1 MKLSSIQM
9 IFKRLTEG
17 QEESSATV
25 PDGSLP
31 SMFEQNWCLYLTHK
45 RTIPSLFLCAGISG
59 SVLCLCPK
67 LDQVLLKGS
76 GFSPSQSASGT
87 KKFFLGPVFLKCAS
101 NLCSIL
107 MEAYSTGVWGIY
119 NHFISTCW
127 HKTSCTHTHTQT
139 QSESDGDSN
148 EGLGLQCRWCGV
160 TENTHRI
167 RFTPT
172 ESPSTSTSH
181 LFLFHK
187 TRKEDD
193 TSESI
198 HPLSLFLSCTKKS
211 RGERRRRRDLRLLT
225 YSDGVSSPHQS
236 RMAANP
242 LLCFYRKG
250 KRGRRGSE
258 RCDRVYLHSGGKL

>member
-9 IFKRLTEG
+9 IFKRLTAG

-127 HKTSCTHTHTQT
+127 HKTSCTHTHTHRLRASQMVT
-139 QSESDGDSN
+139 VMRALGCSAGDVAS
-148 EGLGLQCRWCGV
+148 Q
-160 TENTHRI
+160 
-167 RFTPT
+167 
-172 ESPSTSTSH
+172 
-181 LFLFHK
+181 K
-187 TRKEDD
+187 TRIGLD
-193 TSESI
+193 SPQQSLL
-198 HPLSLFLSCTKKS
+198 PLQPATYSCFIRRGKRMTLQRAFIPFLSFFHAQRNREG
-211 RGERRRRRDLRLLT
+211 RG
-225 YSDGVSSPHQS
+225 
-236 RMAANP
+236 
-242 LLCFYRKG
+242 
-250 KRGRRGSE
+250 
-258 RCDRVYLHSGGKL
+258 GGGEISVF